1 MTNYRFHLAFPVND
15 LEEAKKFYI
24 NVLGCSLGRE
34 SEDWIDFNLY
44 GNQIVA
50 HLDKNK
56 NEQINKN
63 SVDGD
68 QIPSRHFG
76 VILPRIEWEKLSKKI
91 KKMRIPFLIKPRVR
105 FKDKAGEQAT
115 FFINDPSGNA
125 LEFKSFEDESFIFKR
140 SIR

>member
-1 MTNYRFHLAFPVND
+1 M
-15 LEEAKKFYI
+15 